1 MNETILT
8 AVLLLTATPAV
19 LAQVKDWTGRYL
31 AGEDLA
37 RVNLDGVILV
47 DADLSKA
54 NLSGATLSAA
64 NLQKAALESADLTRA
79 NLESADLTT
88 ANLSQSRA
96 TGADFQR
103 AVLQRALLLDADL
116 RRANFKDA
124 DLAQANLAGAN
135 LGSADLTGADLRG
148 ANLAGANLS
157 NADLRGAKLE
167 NTSLAGANLRGALLP
182 DGSMDPDPPRL
193 PWADSETI
201 CGGRRFIWARIWL
214 HEDENDQ
221 YFHYRQTGFR
231 SDHGVTEKEKMQGT
245 CGCSPEFIAEMYRNH
260 EGKPFGLANA
270 KKWLRQCSSTGD
282 KPIGIQ
288 FRSRS
293 TVR

>member
-1 MNETILT
+1 MNGTILT

-193 PWADSETI
+193 PRADAETI
-201 CGGRRFIWARIWL
+201 CGGSRAIWGRIWVSA
-214 HEDENDQ
+214 DEK
-221 YFHYRQTGFR
+221 YGHSPQTGFINPP
-231 SDHGVTEKEKMQGT
+231 GVTNKEKDLGT
-245 CGCSPEFIAEMYRNH
+245 CGCSPEFLAEMYRNSAG
-260 EGKPFGLANA
+260 EPFGLANA
-270 KKWLRQCSSTGD
+270 KEWKRAICPSSGD
-282 KPIGIQ
+282 KTIGIQ

>member
-1 MNETILT
+1 MNGTVLT

-47 DADLSKA
+47 DADLTKA

-64 NLQKAALESADLTRA
+64 NLTKAALESADLTRA
-79 NLESADLTT
+79 NLESAVLTT
-88 ANLSQSRA
+88 ANLSQLRA

-148 ANLAGANLS
+148 ANLAGANLK

-193 PWADSETI
+193 PWADAETI
-201 CGGRRFIWARIWL
+201 CGGNRAIWDLIWMSA
-214 HEDENDQ
+214 DEK
-221 YFHYRQTGFR
+221 YGHFPQTGFQSR
-231 SDHGVTEKEKMQGT
+231 PGVTNKELKRGT
-245 CGCSPEFIAEMYRNH
+245 CGCSPEFLAEMYRSPA
-260 EGKPFGLANA
+260 GKPFGLANA
-270 KKWLRQCSSTGD
+270 KKWLSGCSSTGD

>member
-1 MNETILT
+1 MNGTILT

-193 PWADSETI
+193 PRADAETI
-201 CGGRRFIWARIWL
+201 CGGSRALWEGIGANTDDKYWHFP
-214 HEDENDQ
+214 
-221 YFHYRQTGFR
+221 QTGFENPP
-231 SDHGVTEKEKMQGT
+231 GVTNKERFLGT
-245 CGCSPEFIAEMYRNH
+245 CGCSPEFLAEMYKTPA
-260 EGKPFGLANA
+260 GVPFGLAYA
-270 KKWLRQCSSTGD
+270 KKWLRDHCSSSGD
-282 KPIGIQ
+282 KTFGIQ